1 MRVLLADLGA
11 DVIKIEAPDGEV
23 ARRITPYLPGT
34 NPPIGFAHATV
45 NRNKRDFTLDMRV
58 PEGRDIFLKLAK
70 TTDIIVQ
77 NFRPGTL
84 VKWGLGYDDVRK
96 VKPDIVYVSISGWG
110 QWGPDHDRVGYDPMA
125 QAAGGFI
132 SLNGE
137 VNGPPVKAPT
147 FLCDDLAGLH
157 GAIGA
162 IAALRHRDQTGE
174 GQHVDVSLLDAM
186 LFQSNGYPTL
196 GAMGVPMP
204 RWGNE
209 FGFLDSCEHLPMP
222 RRTHHCRHAAGQPL
236 EGVRATRGTARP
248 RGQSRFRDR
257 GVARETSRRM
267 QRVVRRMVRESHRG
281 RGGCRMRRQCHRMR
295 TDSLVRRG
303 GARSP
308 RPRARHDAA
317 RRQVDGTVVPM
328 VGPAA
333 KFSRTPTRVRTPA
346 PAFGAHTDE
355 LLDELGMDKTTR
367 SHLRE
372 KKVIVAGFEADRPQA
387 PPPGVSM
394 RIRSPGISRTLVLP
408 GSLVRLPPCTR

>member
-1 MRVLLADLGA
+1 MEKSDFYREARTDLTGPLHGIRVMDVTTSWAGPMCACVLADLGA
-11 DVIKIEAPDGEV
+11 DVIKIESPDGEV

-45 NRNKRDFTLDMRV
+45 NRNKRDLTLDMRV

-96 VKPDIVYVSISGWG
+96 VRPDIVYVSISGWG

-174 GQHVDVSLLDAM
+174 GQHVDVALLDAM

-196 GAMGVPMP
+196 GAMGAPMP

-209 FGFLDSCEHLPMP
+209 FEFSIPANIYQCRDGRIIAGTLLDSHWRVFARLAGRPDLADDPDYATAQLRAKHRDQCNALFSGWCAN
-222 RRTHHCRHAAGQPL
+222 RTVAEAVAECAAHAIACAPI
-236 EGVRATRGTARP
+236 
-248 RGQSRFRDR
+248 
-257 GVARETSRRM
+257 
-267 QRVVRRMVRESHRG
+267 
-281 RGGCRMRRQCHRMR
+281 
-295 TDSLVRRG
+295 
-303 GARSP
+303 RSY
-308 RPRARHDAA
+308 AEAA
-317 RRQVDGTVVPM
+317 RDPHVLARDMMQKTPQVDGTVVPI

-333 KFSRTPTRVRTPA
+333 KFSRTPTKVRTPA
-346 PAFGAHTDE
+346 PALGAHTDE
-355 LLDELGMDKTTR
+355 VLIELGVDAPTR
-367 SHLRE
+367 KHLRE
-372 KKVIVAGFEADRPQA
+372 KKI
-387 PPPGVSM
+387 
-394 RIRSPGISRTLVLP
+394 I
-408 GSLVRLPPCTR
+408 